1 MSAKHRTLR
10 QMQEPDYEPSDVPQ
24 ARRDLRGSTI
34 SRMRSRQ
41 HWLRVLPECLLVC
54 NEAARRFNDTNHVR
68 APRTGGKPL
77 ALDYLADRLDTDGA

>member
-24 ARRDLRGSTI
+24 ARRDHRGSTI

-41 HWLRVLPECLLVC
+41 HWLASCQVPADAKKQTQRHESCPC
-54 NEAARRFNDTNHVR
+54 
-68 APRTGGKPL
+68 PRTGGKPL